1 MIDPPAG
8 PAEMEPQRR
17 PWLISDDPNERID
30 ARRGWEQGYVI
41 SAGSGGVQPPLQNYL
56 YPGGDRSNRRN
67 ARVGD
72 DTSAPRG
79 GTNAAAGS
87 SPSH

>member
-17 PWLISDDPNERID
+17 PWLLSDDPNERIN
-30 ARRGWEQGYVI
+30 ARQFWEQDYAV
-41 SAGSGGVQPPLQNYL
+41 SAGTGGVQPPLQNYL
-56 YPGGDRSNRRN
+56 YHGGDRSNRRI

-79 GTNAAAGS
+79 VTNAPAGTI
-87 SPSH
+87 PSR